1 MKKAVIFMM
10 AVWLGAGSLSAQAAS
25 TSTFPHDAFSAQ
37 LKDQESL
44 QRGARLFVNYCSGCH
59 SLEFQRYN
67 RTFKDLGIVPEVG
80 AENLI
85 FTGAKA
91 VEQMHNAMDK
101 TEAGKWFG
109 AAAPDLSLTARA
121 KGSDYIY
128 NYLRAFYIDDTRP
141 LGFNNSV
148 FPGASMPNPLW
159 ALQGLQK
166 PVYTGKKHCE
176 VVDGK
181 EACTEVQELTGF
193 ELVEKGSMSSAQY
206 DQTVTD
212 ITNFL
217 TYVSDPSALI
227 RMRMG
232 PWVLAFIVFL
242 TGIFYL
248 LKREYWRDV
257 H

>member
-1 MKKAVIFMM
+1 MKKILLSIMTAVL
-10 AVWLGAGSLSAQAAS
+10 AC
-25 TSTFPHDAFSAQ
+25 STFTAYAAGGSGYPHDDFSAN
-37 LKDQESL
+37 LRDKESM
-44 QRGARLFVNYCSGCH
+44 QRGAKLFVNYCAGCH

-67 RTFKDLGIVPEVG
+67 RTFKDLGIIPEIG

-101 TEAGKWFG
+101 TDAGKWFG

-128 NYLRAFYIDDTRP
+128 NYLRGFYVDDSRP
-141 LGFNNSV
+141 LGFNNAV

-159 ALQGLQK
+159 MRQGLQK
-166 PVYTGKKHCE
+166 PVYQKEKHCE
-176 VVDGK
+176 TVDGK
-181 EACTEVQELTGF
+181 ESCNEVDVLTGF
-193 ELVEKGSMSSAQY
+193 ELVQKGTESAAQY
-206 DQTVTD
+206 NQTVTD

-217 TYVSDPSALI
+217 TYVSDPSALV

-232 PWVLAFIVFL
+232 PWVLAFIAVL
-242 TGIFYL
+242 TMLFYF

>member
-1 MKKAVIFMM
+1 MKKALIFMM
-10 AVWLGAGSLSAQAAS
+10 AAWFGVSAMPAQAAS
-25 TSTFPHDAFSAQ
+25 EGGYPHDSFSAQ
-37 LKDQESL
+37 LRDKESL
-44 QRGARLFVNYCSGCH
+44 QRGARMFVNYCSGCH

-67 RTFKDLGIVPEVG
+67 RMFTDLGIVPEVG
-80 AENLI
+80 ADNLI

-101 TEAGKWFG
+101 NDAGKWFG

-121 KGSDYIY
+121 KGSSYIY
-128 NYLRAFYIDDTRP
+128 NYLRAFYLDDSRP

-159 ALQGLQK
+159 TLQGLQK
-166 PVYTGKKHCE
+166 PVYSKEKHCE
-176 VVDGK
+176 VVEGK
-181 EACTEVQELTGF
+181 ESCSDVDVLTGF
-193 ELVEKGSMSSAQY
+193 ELVEKGSASPAQY
-206 DQTVTD
+206 DEAVAD
-212 ITNFL
+212 IANFL
-217 TYVSDPSALI
+217 TYVSDPSILI

-242 TGIFYL
+242 TGVFYL

>member
-1 MKKAVIFMM
+1 MKKTLFCILA
-10 AVWLGAGSLSAQAAS
+10 AWLSISALPVQAAS
-25 TSTFPHDAFSAQ
+25 SGGYPHDSFSVD
-37 LKDQESL
+37 LRNQESM
-44 QRGARLFVNYCSGCH
+44 QRGARLFMNYCSGCH

-67 RTFKDLGIVPEVG
+67 RAFKDLGIIPEVG

-91 VEQMHNAMDK
+91 VEQMHNAMRAEDG
-101 TEAGKWFG
+101 GKWFG
-109 AAAPDLSLTARA
+109 TIPPDLSLTARA

-128 NYLRAFYIDDTRP
+128 NYLRGFYIDDSRP

-159 ALQGLQK
+159 TLQGLQK
-166 PVYTGKKHCE
+166 PVYSAHEHCE
-176 VVDGK
+176 DVDGQQRCNTV
-181 EACTEVQELTGF
+181 ETLVGF
-193 ELVEKGSMSSAQY
+193 ELVQEGSASPEQY
-206 DQTVTD
+206 IQTVSD

-217 TYVSDPSALI
+217 TYVADPSALI

-232 PWVLAFIVFL
+232 HWVLAFIALL
-242 TGIFYL
+242 TILFYF
-248 LKREYWRDV
+248 LKREYWRDI

>member
-1 MKKAVIFMM
+1 MKKALFFMM
-10 AVWLGAGSLSAQAAS
+10 AAWLGLGALSAQAA
-25 TSTFPHDAFSAQ
+25 TTATYPNDKFSPQ
-37 LKDQESL
+37 LNDQESL
-44 QRGARLFVNYCSGCH
+44 QHGARLFVNYCAGCH

-67 RTFKDLGIVPEVG
+67 RTFQDLGIIPEVG
-80 AENLI
+80 VDNLI

-91 VEQMHNAMDK
+91 VDQMHNAMLPA
-101 TEAGKWFG
+101 EATKWFG

-121 KGSDYIY
+121 RGRDYIY
-128 NYLRAFYIDDTRP
+128 NYLRAFYVDDSRP

-159 ALQGLQK
+159 GMQGLQA
-166 PVYTGKKHCE
+166 PIYTTHKQCS

-181 EACTEVQELTGF
+181 ESCVDVQELTGF
-193 ELVEKGSMSSAQY
+193 ELIQKGSITPAQY
-206 DQTVTD
+206 DKAVAD
-212 ITNFL
+212 IANFL

-232 PWVLAFIVFL
+232 PWVLAFIVLL